1 MFGGKRNKQT
11 ANCYTVACAS
21 GSPISNWRKTQTS
34 QIHFITSVP
43 ATHRGSTP
51 ISPLPADL
59 PTGLDYSGSA
69 GVRILQPTK
78 AGRLRQLFRPSG
90 CAAAQQNIVL
100 YGLDA
105 DKHYRITDFDGNFD
119 FTESGA
125 VLTEKGFSVS
135 LPQDGSCSVFTI
147 RAAQ

>member
-1 MFGGKRNKQT
+1 M
-11 ANCYTVACAS
+11 
-21 GSPISNWRKTQTS
+21 
-34 QIHFITSVP
+34 
-43 ATHRGSTP
+43 
-51 ISPLPADL
+51 
-59 PTGLDYSGSA
+59 
-69 GVRILQPTK
+69 
-78 AGRLRQLFRPSG
+78 QLFRPSG